1 MFWGKWKANFFGE
14 PSAPG
19 PASALYAHA
28 HNYAFT
34 LFIDIMFNS
43 DSWMHTVLI
52 LNLTLHIKLELVI
65 SFCKSNSAIKLIL
78 SS

>member
-1 MFWGKWKANFFGE
+1 MTKKRSSENLADESTFFIKKVVRKIFWGKWKANFFGE

-43 DSWMHTVLI
+43 DS
-52 LNLTLHIKLELVI
+52 
-65 SFCKSNSAIKLIL
+65 
-78 SS
+78 